1 MYNTKPFGRRAA
13 LPLSEYSIFSPLR
26 PSLEPVP
33 YDYELIVLILQNLPR
48 ENDMGNE
55 RVLKDADEVADA
67 LFLVLS
73 YAFGNPC
80 DVTDFL
86 SWSVMELRE

>member
-1 MYNTKPFGRRAA
+1 
-13 LPLSEYSIFSPLR
+13 
-26 PSLEPVP
+26 
-33 YDYELIVLILQNLPR
+33 
-48 ENDMGNE
+48 MGNE

-73 YAFGNPC
+73 YALSNPC

-86 SWSVMELRE
+86 SWSVMGLRE